1 MVKGSEI
8 GKDVD
13 DEGNMTMSDSVVI
26 EASSGK
32 KIGKTWKRKEIKV
45 SKQKGELLNQV
56 GHKRN
61 LREVNVIGLDE
72 MEMEEIR
79 TFKKWVL
86 MFRVIWRE
94 GYCYML
100 NKWRAPLIG
109 LSVFND
115 VHLILEL
122 QRDALR

>member
-45 SKQKGELLNQV
+45 SKQKGELMNQV
-56 GHKRN
+56 GQKRN
-61 LREVNVIGLDE
+61 VREVNVIGLDE
-72 MEMEEIR
+72 LEMEEMRII
-79 TFKKWVL
+79 KKVGIDTL
-86 MFRVIWRE
+86 SKLE
-94 GYCYML
+94 GEIKL
-100 NKWRAPLIG
+100 SAEQVAGPTDRALG
-109 LSVFND
+109 G
-115 VHLILEL
+115 
-122 QRDALR
+122 Q